1 MKQKIGIIL
10 VVLLAL
16 FVLSQL
22 FYYGFQQTDLPVVRM
37 FIIVAIVVAATDLIM
52 YFQLK
57 RNPEIL
63 TLTNAILV
71 IAITLIPI
79 WINFWFHLIR

>member
-1 MKQKIGIIL
+1 MKLKIGITL
-10 VVLLAL
+10 VVILSL
-16 FVLSQL
+16 FVLIQL

-37 FIIVAIVVAATDLIM
+37 FIIVSIVVATTDLIM

-57 RNPEIL
+57 RKPEIL
-63 TLTNAILV
+63 TLTNVFLV

-79 WINFWFHLIR
+79 WINFWYHIIR

>member
-10 VVLLAL
+10 VGLLAL

-22 FYYGFQQTDLPVVRM
+22 FYYGFQQTDFPVVRM

-52 YFQLK
+52 FFQLK
-57 RNPEIL
+57 RNPELI
-63 TLTNAILV
+63 TLTNVFLV

-79 WINFWFHLIR
+79 WINFWYHILR